1 LYQVEFAQGS
11 RLISIDYR
19 AFAGATSLEEI
30 NIPASIHTI
39 SKLAFTNTP
48 ILTEITF
55 EPNSGI
61 SKIWRDAFEESGL
74 TRVVIGEYGLSS
86 LNDYRMNSSYPQLS
100 PLHFGKNNFY
110 GKNNVEIVPI
120 EPQINPRLRVTT
132 KPDVDNP
139 SPSGGIFNFFNGLRG
154 TKIVPMPPPPA
165 GGARKSRRRKRG
177 ARRKSRKSSGTRRM
191 QKRKPKRR
199 RTMKRK

>member
-1 LYQVEFAQGS
+1 M
-11 RLISIDYR
+11 
-19 AFAGATSLEEI
+19 
-30 NIPASIHTI
+30 NI
-39 SKLAFTNTP
+39 
-48 ILTEITF
+48 
-55 EPNSGI
+55 
-61 SKIWRDAFEESGL
+61 
-74 TRVVIGEYGLSS
+74 
-86 LNDYRMNSSYPQLS
+86 SYPQLS

-110 GKNNVEIVPI
+110 GKNNVEIVPM

-154 TKIVPMPPPPA
+154 TKIVPGPA

-177 ARRKSRKSSGTRRM
+177 IRRKSRKASTTRRM
-191 QKRKPKRR
+191 QKRR